1 MANKPNQK
9 RNDEIVRLHDLD
21 PIKYSLRKLGER
33 FKNRKTGKPLAH
45 STVYEIYMR
54 EKARLGDKNAQSSA
68 VVREKYPQ
76 LISTKKRA

>member
-9 RNDEIVRLHDLD
+9 RNDEIVRLRDLD

-54 EKARLGDKNAQSSA
+54 EKAKKGDKNARSSEL
-68 VVREKYPQ
+68 VKEKYPR
-76 LISTKKRA
+76 LK